1 MKNFLLALFLISTF
15 DIYSHEFN
23 PAHLVIEQSNK
34 SEYLYEATWMY
45 PFKNIGKRAEVIFP
59 NNC

>member
-34 SEYLYEATWMY
+34 SVKQTSQSTQ
-45 PFKNIGKRAEVIFP
+45 PIV
-59 NNC
+59 